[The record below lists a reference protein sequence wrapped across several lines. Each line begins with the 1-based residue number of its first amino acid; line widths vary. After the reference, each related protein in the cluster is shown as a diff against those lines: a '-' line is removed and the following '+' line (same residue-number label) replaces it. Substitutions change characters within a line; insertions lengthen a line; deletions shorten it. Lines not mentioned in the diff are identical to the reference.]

1 MSERPLSS
9 RQQEIL
15 EVVRRSVAER
25 GYPPS
30 VREIGQEVGLASPST
45 VKHHLDALEKR
56 GLIQRR
62 PGSPR
67 ALDLRG
73 AAENRRLVPQEESSG
88 TPMTSTVIEIPV
100 NLAEG
105 DTASVPL
112 VGRIAAGSPI
122 TAEQAVEDVF
132 SLPTRITGGG
142 KLFVLEVHGDSM
154 VEAAICDGDYVV
166 VRSQPSANDG
176 EIVAAMLDE
185 EATVKVLSHE
195 GGHRWLLPRNAD
207 YSPIEGDH
215 ATILG
220 KVVAVIRAL

>member
-15 EVVRRSVAER
+15 DVVRRSVAER

-45 VKHHLDALEKR
+45 VKHHLDALERR
-56 GLIQRR
+56 GLLQRT

-73 AAENRRLVPQEESSG
+73 SSNGSEIFPHEKSSG
-88 TPMTSTVIEIPV
+88 TPMTPTVVEIPV
-100 NLAEG
+100 TLADG
-105 DTASVPL
+105 DSAAVPL
-112 VGRIAAGSPI
+112 VGRIAAGAPI
-122 TAEQAVEDVF
+122 TAEQSVEDVF

-154 VEAAICDGDYVV
+154 IDAAICDGDFVV
-166 VRSQPSANDG
+166 IRSQQTANDG
-176 EIVAAMLDE
+176 EIVAAMLDD
-185 EATVKVLSHE
+185 EATVKVLSHR

-207 YSPIEGDH
+207 YAPIEGDQ
-215 ATILG
+215 AVILG
-220 KVVAVIRAL
+220 KVVALIRGL